1 MRTPSVM
8 DCLLLL
14 CLGGGVEAMF
24 AAAAVVNG

>member
-1 MRTPSVM
+1 M